1 MKQGKG
7 KLLKDEMKMEGTEE
21 KRGKIVVII

>member
-7 KLLKDEMKMEGTEE
+7 KFLKDEMKMEGTEE